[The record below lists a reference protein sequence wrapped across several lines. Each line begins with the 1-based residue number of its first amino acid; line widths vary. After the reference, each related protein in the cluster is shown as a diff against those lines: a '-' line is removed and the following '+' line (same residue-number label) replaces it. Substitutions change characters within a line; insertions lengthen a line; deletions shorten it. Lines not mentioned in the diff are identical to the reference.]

1 MCKMLVR
8 AMFKKRLGLAVFI
21 VFCATIFI
29 FNLNTFNLLP
39 NLVIKRHYFNYVPV
53 AEEEGE
59 GDVEMSFQPWR
70 SHNDPECSSF
80 VVQFILNAS
89 QPLMALATYPGS
101 GNTWIR
107 GLIERL
113 TGYFTGSPYADKR
126 LFQQGIP
133 HSSILLFNN
142 YTTNYW
148 KVCTA
153 K

>member
-1 MCKMLVR
+1 MLLPSSN
-8 AMFKKRLGLAVFI
+8 KKLLIARTLFVL
-21 VFCATIFI
+21 FCLIIF
-29 FNLNTFNLLP
+29 LFNLLP
-39 NLVIKRHYFNYVPV
+39 SLVIKRHNFNYVPV

-133 HSSILLFNN
+133 HSLLL
-142 YTTNYW
+142 
-148 KVCTA
+148 
-153 K
+153 

>member
-1 MCKMLVR
+1 MLLPSSN
-8 AMFKKRLGLAVFI
+8 KKLLIARTLFVL
-21 VFCATIFI
+21 FCLIIF
-29 FNLNTFNLLP
+29 LFNLLP
-39 NLVIKRHYFNYVPV
+39 SLVIKRHNFNYVPV

-70 SHNDPECSSF
+70 SLNDPECSSF

-126 LFQQGIP
+126 LFQHGIP
-133 HSSILLFNN
+133 HRLLLLFYN
-142 YTTNYW
+142 
-148 KVCTA
+148 
-153 K
+153 

>member
-1 MCKMLVR
+1 MLLPSSN
-8 AMFKKRLGLAVFI
+8 KKLLIARTLFVL
-21 VFCATIFI
+21 FCLIIF
-29 FNLNTFNLLP
+29 LFNLLP
-39 NLVIKRHYFNYVPV
+39 SLVIKRHYFNYVPV

-70 SHNDPECSSF
+70 SLNDPECSSF

>member
-1 MCKMLVR
+1 M
-8 AMFKKRLGLAVFI
+8 
-21 VFCATIFI
+21 
-29 FNLNTFNLLP
+29 
-39 NLVIKRHYFNYVPV
+39 

-70 SHNDPECSSF
+70 SLNDPECSSF

-133 HSSILLFNN
+133 HSLLLLFNN
-142 YTTNYW
+142 
-148 KVCTA
+148 
-153 K
+153 